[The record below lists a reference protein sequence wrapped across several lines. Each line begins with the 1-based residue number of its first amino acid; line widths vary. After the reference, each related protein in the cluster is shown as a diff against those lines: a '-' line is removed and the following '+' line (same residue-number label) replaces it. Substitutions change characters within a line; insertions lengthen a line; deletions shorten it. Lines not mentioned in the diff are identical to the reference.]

1 MIKLSVIYMGVKMKV
16 DKAIKAT
23 FNTNLI
29 ILNGFL
35 VALLVGTI
43 LLMLPVSSASGNGT
57 DFITALFTATTS
69 LCVTGLVVVPTY
81 AYWSIFG
88 KVIILILIQLGG
100 LGIISFTI
108 GFLIIIG
115 KKISLKERK
124 MIQESYNLDS
134 AQGVLKILRK
144 IFGITVKIEGIGAI
158 LYSIQFIPEYGIVKG
173 ICYSVF
179 HSVSAFCN
187 AGIDI
192 IGNDSL
198 VKYHGNVL
206 VNFTTVMLII
216 CGGIGFI
223 VWLDIG
229 GIISEIRNKKL
240 SPNKFIE
247 RMKLHTKLVLITTA
261 ILVGGGFL
269 FILLFEYNNPD
280 TLGNMTFGNKC
291 LAALFEAVT
300 LRTAGFITVPQAGF
314 RDGTFMIMC
323 GMMIVGGSPFGTAG
337 GIKTTTLALI
347 FLLTWST
354 IKGKE
359 DIEVCRRRINK
370 QNVRSAVAIGTIV
383 LSILAVAIMALSFT
397 EDAPLK
403 VITFE
408 AVSALG
414 TVGLSMD
421 FTASL
426 TAIGKLIIIVLMFF
440 GRVGPITI
448 AMAMAGRARKDR
460 KITNYP
466 EKRVMI
472 G

>member
-1 MIKLSVIYMGVKMKV
+1 MKV

-124 MIQESYNLDS
+124 
-134 AQGVLKILRK
+134 
-144 IFGITVKIEGIGAI
+144 TI

-323 GMMIVGGSPFGTAG
+323 GLMIVGGSPFGTAG

>member
-1 MIKLSVIYMGVKMKV
+1 MKV

-144 IFGITVKIEGIGAI
+144 ILKIEGIGAI

-323 GMMIVGGSPFGTAG
+323 GLMIVGGSPFGTAG

>member
-1 MIKLSVIYMGVKMKV
+1 MKV

-421 FTASL
+421 FTVSL

>member
-1 MIKLSVIYMGVKMKV
+1 M
-16 DKAIKAT
+16 
-23 FNTNLI
+23 
-29 ILNGFL
+29 
-35 VALLVGTI
+35 
-43 LLMLPVSSASGNGT
+43 
-57 DFITALFTATTS
+57 
-69 LCVTGLVVVPTY
+69 PTY

-144 IFGITVKIEGIGAI
+144 IFGITLKIEGIGAI

>member
-1 MIKLSVIYMGVKMKV
+1 MKV

-323 GMMIVGGSPFGTAG
+323 GLMIVGGSPFGTAG

-383 LSILAVAIMALSFT
+383 LSILSVAIMALSFT

>member
-1 MIKLSVIYMGVKMKV
+1 MKV

-192 IGNDSL
+192 IGNDSF

-206 VNFTTVMLII
+206 VNLTTVMLII

-240 SPNKFIE
+240 RPNKFIE

-323 GMMIVGGSPFGTAG
+323 GMMIVGGSPLGTAG
-337 GIKTTTLALI
+337 GIKTTTLALV
-347 FLLTWST
+347 FLLTWAT
-354 IKGKE
+354 IKGKD

-421 FTASL
+421 FTVSL

>member
-144 IFGITVKIEGIGAI
+144 IFGITLKIEGIGAI

-323 GMMIVGGSPFGTAG
+323 GLMIVGGSPFGTAG

>member
-1 MIKLSVIYMGVKMKV
+1 MKV

-134 AQGVLKILRK
+134 SQGVLKILRK

-323 GMMIVGGSPFGTAG
+323 GLMIVGGSPFGTAG

>member
-1 MIKLSVIYMGVKMKV
+1 MKV

-88 KVIILILIQLGG
+88 KVIILVLIQLGG

-323 GMMIVGGSPFGTAG
+323 GLMIVGGSPFGTAG

>member
-1 MIKLSVIYMGVKMKV
+1 MKV

-144 IFGITVKIEGIGAI
+144 IFGITLKIEGIGAI

-323 GMMIVGGSPFGTAG
+323 GLMIVGGSPFGTAG

-370 QNVRSAVAIGTIV
+370 QNVRS
-383 LSILAVAIMALSFT
+383 AVAIMALSFT

>member
-1 MIKLSVIYMGVKMKV
+1 MKV

-43 LLMLPVSSASGNGT
+43 LLMLPVSSANGNGT

-198 VKYHGNVL
+198 VKYQGNVL
-206 VNFTTVMLII
+206 VNFTTMMLII

-300 LRTAGFITVPQAGF
+300 LRTAGFMTVSQAGF

-323 GMMIVGGSPFGTAG
+323 GLMIVGGSPLGTAG
-337 GIKTTTLALI
+337 GIKTTTLALVI
-347 FLLTWST
+347 LLTWAT
-354 IKGKE
+354 IKGKD

-397 EDAPLK
+397 EGAPLK

>member
-1 MIKLSVIYMGVKMKV
+1 MKV

-134 AQGVLKILRK
+134 AQVVLKILRK
-144 IFGITVKIEGIGAI
+144 IFGITLKIEGIGAI

-323 GMMIVGGSPFGTAG
+323 GLMIVGGSPFGTAG

>member
-1 MIKLSVIYMGVKMKV
+1 MKV

-192 IGNDSL
+192 IGNDSF

-240 SPNKFIE
+240 RPNKFIE

-323 GMMIVGGSPFGTAG
+323 GMMIVGGSPLGTAG
-337 GIKTTTLALI
+337 GIKTTTLALV
-347 FLLTWST
+347 FLLTWAT
-354 IKGKE
+354 
-359 DIEVCRRRINK
+359 
-370 QNVRSAVAIGTIV
+370 
-383 LSILAVAIMALSFT
+383 M
-397 EDAPLK
+397 K

-414 TVGLSMD
+414 TIGLSMD

-448 AMAMAGRARKDR
+448 AMAMTGRARKDR
-460 KITNYP
+460 KIKNYP

>member
-1 MIKLSVIYMGVKMKV
+1 MKV

-69 LCVTGLVVVPTY
+69 LCVTGRVVVPTY

-158 LYSIQFIPEYGIVKG
+158 LYSIRFIPEYGIVKG

-192 IGNDSL
+192 IGNDSF

-229 GIISEIRNKKL
+229 GIRSEIRNKKL
-240 SPNKFIE
+240 RPNKFIE

-323 GMMIVGGSPFGTAG
+323 GMMIVGGSPLGTAG
-337 GIKTTTLALI
+337 GIKTTTLALV
-347 FLLTWST
+347 FLLTWAT
-354 IKGKE
+354 IKGKD

-397 EDAPLK
+397 EGAPLK

-448 AMAMAGRARKDR
+448 AMAMTGRARKDR
-460 KITNYP
+460 KIKNYP

>member
-1 MIKLSVIYMGVKMKV
+1 MKV

-144 IFGITVKIEGIGAI
+144 IFGITLKIEGIGAI

-280 TLGNMTFGNKC
+280 TLRNMTFGNKC

-323 GMMIVGGSPFGTAG
+323 GLMIVGGSPFGTAG

>member
-1 MIKLSVIYMGVKMKV
+1 ME
-16 DKAIKAT
+16 
-23 FNTNLI
+23 
-29 ILNGFL
+29 
-35 VALLVGTI
+35 
-43 LLMLPVSSASGNGT
+43 NGT

-323 GMMIVGGSPFGTAG
+323 GLMIVGGSPFGTAG

>member
-1 MIKLSVIYMGVKMKV
+1 MEQ
-16 DKAIKAT
+16 
-23 FNTNLI
+23 
-29 ILNGFL
+29 
-35 VALLVGTI
+35 I
-43 LLMLPVSSASGNGT
+43 LLRHCLR
-57 DFITALFTATTS
+57 ATTS

-192 IGNDSL
+192 IGNDSF

-240 SPNKFIE
+240 RPNKFIE

-323 GMMIVGGSPFGTAG
+323 GMMIVGGSPLGTAG
-337 GIKTTTLALI
+337 GIKTTTLALV
-347 FLLTWST
+347 FLLTWAT
-354 IKGKE
+354 IKGKD

-397 EDAPLK
+397 EGAPLK

-440 GRVGPITI
+440 GRVGPITV
-448 AMAMAGRARKDR
+448 AMAMTAGARKDR
-460 KITNYP
+460 KIKNYP

>member
-1 MIKLSVIYMGVKMKV
+1 MKV

-43 LLMLPVSSASGNGT
+43 LLMFPVSSASGNGT

-323 GMMIVGGSPFGTAG
+323 GLMIVGGSPFGTAG

>member
-1 MIKLSVIYMGVKMKV
+1 MKV

-43 LLMLPVSSASGNGT
+43 LLMLPVSSANGNGT

-198 VKYHGNVL
+198 VKYQGNVL
-206 VNFTTVMLII
+206 VNFTTMMLII

-269 FILLFEYNNPD
+269 FVLLFEYNNPD

-323 GMMIVGGSPFGTAG
+323 GLMIVGGSPLGTAG
-337 GIKTTTLALI
+337 GIKTTTLALV
-347 FLLTWST
+347 FLLTWAT
-354 IKGKE
+354 IKGKD

-397 EDAPLK
+397 EGAPLK

>member
-1 MIKLSVIYMGVKMKV
+1 MKV

-144 IFGITVKIEGIGAI
+144 IFGITLKIEGIGAI

-240 SPNKFIE
+240 RPNKFIE

-323 GMMIVGGSPFGTAG
+323 GLMIVGGSPFGTAG

>member
-1 MIKLSVIYMGVKMKV
+1 MKV

-144 IFGITVKIEGIGAI
+144 IFGITLKIEGIGAI

-323 GMMIVGGSPFGTAG
+323 GLMIVGGSPFGTAG

-359 DIEVCRRRINK
+359 NIEVCRRRINK

>member
-1 MIKLSVIYMGVKMKV
+1 MKV

-192 IGNDSL
+192 IGNDSF

-206 VNFTTVMLII
+206 VNLTTVMLII

-240 SPNKFIE
+240 RPNKFIE

-323 GMMIVGGSPFGTAG
+323 GMMIVGGSPLGTAG
-337 GIKTTTLALI
+337 GIKTTTLALV
-347 FLLTWST
+347 FLLTWAT
-354 IKGKE
+354 IKGKD

-466 EKRVMI
+466 EKRVMS

>member
-1 MIKLSVIYMGVKMKV
+1 MKV

-144 IFGITVKIEGIGAI
+144 IFGITLKIEGIGAI

-261 ILVGGGFL
+261 VLVGGGFL

-323 GMMIVGGSPFGTAG
+323 GLMIVGGSPFGTAG

>member
-1 MIKLSVIYMGVKMKV
+1 MKV

-43 LLMLPVSSASGNGT
+43 LLMLPVSSSSGNGT

>member
-1 MIKLSVIYMGVKMKV
+1 MKV

-35 VALLVGTI
+35 IALLVGTI

-144 IFGITVKIEGIGAI
+144 IFGITLKIEGIGAI

-323 GMMIVGGSPFGTAG
+323 GLMIVGGSPFGTAG

>member
-1 MIKLSVIYMGVKMKV
+1 MKV

-134 AQGVLKILRK
+134 AQGVLKILKK
-144 IFGITVKIEGIGAI
+144 IFGITLKIEGIGAI

-323 GMMIVGGSPFGTAG
+323 GLMIVGGSPFGTAG

>member
-1 MIKLSVIYMGVKMKV
+1 M
-16 DKAIKAT
+16 
-23 FNTNLI
+23 
-29 ILNGFL
+29 
-35 VALLVGTI
+35 
-43 LLMLPVSSASGNGT
+43 
-57 DFITALFTATTS
+57 
-69 LCVTGLVVVPTY
+69 TGLVVVPTY

-144 IFGITVKIEGIGAI
+144 IFGITLKIEGIGAI

-323 GMMIVGGSPFGTAG
+323 GLMIVGGSSFGTAG

>member
-1 MIKLSVIYMGVKMKV
+1 MKV

-144 IFGITVKIEGIGAI
+144 IFGITLKIEGIGAI

-323 GMMIVGGSPFGTAG
+323 GLMIVGGSPFGTAG

-426 TAIGKLIIIVLMFF
+426 TAMGKLIIIVLMFF

>member
-1 MIKLSVIYMGVKMKV
+1 MKV

-323 GMMIVGGSPFGTAG
+323 GLMIVGGSPFGTAG

-397 EDAPLK
+397 EGAPLK

>member
-1 MIKLSVIYMGVKMKV
+1 MKV

-198 VKYHGNVL
+198 VKYQGNVL
-206 VNFTTVMLII
+206 VNFTTMMLII

-261 ILVGGGFL
+261 ILVVGGFL

-323 GMMIVGGSPFGTAG
+323 GLMIVGGSPLGTAG
-337 GIKTTTLALI
+337 GIKTTTLALV
-347 FLLTWST
+347 FLLTWAT
-354 IKGKE
+354 IKGKD

-397 EDAPLK
+397 EGAPLK

-408 AVSALG
+408 SVSALG

-440 GRVGPITI
+440 GRVGPIAI

>member
-1 MIKLSVIYMGVKMKV
+1 MKV

-43 LLMLPVSSASGNGT
+43 LLMLPVSSANGNGT

-198 VKYHGNVL
+198 VKYQGNVL
-206 VNFTTVMLII
+206 VNFTTIMLII

-240 SPNKFIE
+240 SSNKFIE

-291 LAALFEAVT
+291 LAALFESVT
-300 LRTAGFITVPQAGF
+300 LRTAGFMTVSQAGF

-323 GMMIVGGSPFGTAG
+323 GLMIVGGSPLGTAG
-337 GIKTTTLALI
+337 GIKTTTLALVI
-347 FLLTWST
+347 LLTWAT
-354 IKGKE
+354 IKGKD

-397 EDAPLK
+397 EGAPLK

-466 EKRVMI
+466 EKKVMI

>member
-1 MIKLSVIYMGVKMKV
+1 
-16 DKAIKAT
+16 
-23 FNTNLI
+23 
-29 ILNGFL
+29 
-35 VALLVGTI
+35 
-43 LLMLPVSSASGNGT
+43 
-57 DFITALFTATTS
+57 
-69 LCVTGLVVVPTY
+69 
-81 AYWSIFG
+81 
-88 KVIILILIQLGG
+88 
-100 LGIISFTI
+100 
-108 GFLIIIG
+108 
-115 KKISLKERK
+115 

-144 IFGITVKIEGIGAI
+144 IFGITLKIEGIGAI

-323 GMMIVGGSPFGTAG
+323 GLMIVGGSPFGTAG

-448 AMAMAGRARKDR
+448 AMAMAGRARKNR

>member
-1 MIKLSVIYMGVKMKV
+1 MKV

-57 DFITALFTATTS
+57 DFITALFTVTTS

-144 IFGITVKIEGIGAI
+144 IFGITLKIEGIGAI

-323 GMMIVGGSPFGTAG
+323 GLMIVGGSPFGTAG

-448 AMAMAGRARKDR
+448 AMAMAGRARKNR

>member
-1 MIKLSVIYMGVKMKV
+1 MKV

-192 IGNDSL
+192 IGNDSF

-206 VNFTTVMLII
+206 VNLTTVMLII

-240 SPNKFIE
+240 RPNKFIE

-280 TLGNMTFGNKC
+280 TVGNMTFGNKC

-323 GMMIVGGSPFGTAG
+323 GMMIVGGSPLGTAG
-337 GIKTTTLALI
+337 GIKTTTLALV
-347 FLLTWST
+347 FLLTWAT
-354 IKGKE
+354 IKGKD

>member
-1 MIKLSVIYMGVKMKV
+1 MEQ
-16 DKAIKAT
+16 
-23 FNTNLI
+23 
-29 ILNGFL
+29 
-35 VALLVGTI
+35 I
-43 LLMLPVSSASGNGT
+43 LLRHCLRQQHR
-57 DFITALFTATTS
+57 
-69 LCVTGLVVVPTY
+69 CVTGLVVVPTY

-323 GMMIVGGSPFGTAG
+323 GLMIVGGSPFGTAG

>member
-1 MIKLSVIYMGVKMKV
+1 MKV

-192 IGNDSL
+192 IGNDSF

-240 SPNKFIE
+240 RPNKFIE

-323 GMMIVGGSPFGTAG
+323 GMMIVGGSPLGTAG
-337 GIKTTTLALI
+337 GIKTTTLALV
-347 FLLTWST
+347 FLLTWAT
-354 IKGKE
+354 IKGKD